1 MSQTT
6 RCPSCTT
13 IFKVVPDQL
22 RISDGW
28 VRCGQCEQI
37 FDAAE
42 HLQPV
47 PQPPLLPDMA
57 FDSLRSPV
65 ALVPRTP
72 EVPQTWGAAAP
83 MQPQPPVPAAVLQ
96 VPEVVIPA
104 FLAVSPPPAPV
115 ATASHGAAPLPS
127 GEERDAP
134 VVPAVPVPLSA
145 VPAVSTAPMVS
156 EVPPYSPPEL
166 SGEPATVVA
175 SDVSD
180 VDLAIANLEVSVAPE
195 VPEAFAVADTPAIG
209 ATVDTELPAVP
220 VSVQAQPPVPAP
232 AELPGYELPSAAP
245 PELSLEWLE
254 FPEPEPEQAPD
265 PEPYPGPG
273 LDPGPEPDLAPDLEL
288 GLKLDLEPH
297 VELRPE
303 SVPEHVLE
311 PIFYP
316 DAVPETTD
324 TALPDTAA
332 VAPLLPGQALA
343 AHRIARPKAARE
355 SVPAVDTASAV
366 IAPAPEAVP
375 GEDEPSFVR
384 AARRKA
390 FWRKPA
396 VRGALALVGILL
408 CCTWALQVVVHQRH
422 YIAAAQ
428 PQWRPLLQALCAPL
442 ECVVG
447 PHRDMAAVV
456 VESSSFNR
464 VQGDVYQ
471 FAVTLKSRADVP
483 LEAPAVEL
491 TLTDVSDQPVL
502 RRVFLPQD
510 FRAPD
515 QLPAQGEWSA
525 SLLARLA
532 LGNTTVAGYRVLAFY
547 P

>member
-83 MQPQPPVPAAVLQ
+83 MQPQPPVPVPAPVPAAVLQ

-104 FLAVSPPPAPV
+104 FLAVSPSPAPV
-115 ATASHGAAPLPS
+115 APALYGAAPLPS
-127 GEERDAP
+127 DEACDAT
-134 VVPAVPVPLSA
+134 VVPAPLSA
-145 VPAVSTAPMVS
+145 VPVPTPVPDTPPDSTPEPSVEPAPLPPVPVVVPDVPGVDVAIAAL
-156 EVPPYSPPEL
+156 EVP
-166 SGEPATVVA
+166 
-175 SDVSD
+175 
-180 VDLAIANLEVSVAPE
+180 VAPE
-195 VPEAFAVADTPAIG
+195 VPVVADTPAIG
-209 ATVDTELPAVP
+209 VVEAIDFPPAPVPVP
-220 VSVQAQPPVPAP
+220 VSVQAETPEQAP

-254 FPEPEPEQAPD
+254 FPEPEQAP
-265 PEPYPGPG
+265 E
-273 LDPGPEPDLAPDLEL
+273 PEPDPAPDLEL
-288 GLKLDLEPH
+288 GLKLDLEP
-297 VELRPE
+297 EPE
-303 SVPEHVLE
+303 PRSEPDPEPGSHPGTVR
-311 PIFYP
+311 
-316 DAVPETTD
+316 ETTD
-324 TALPDTAA
+324 TALPDTTAL
-332 VAPLLPGQALA
+332 APLLPGQALA

-355 SVPAVDTASAV
+355 SVPAADAASATTASG
-366 IAPAPEAVP
+366 APAPQAAQ

-396 VRGALALVGILL
+396 VRGALALVGVLL
-408 CCTWALQVVVHQRH
+408 CCTWALQMVVHQRH

>member
-83 MQPQPPVPAAVLQ
+83 MQPQPPVPVPAPVPAAVLQ

-104 FLAVSPPPAPV
+104 FLAVSPSPAPV
-115 ATASHGAAPLPS
+115 ASALYGAAPLPS
-127 GEERDAP
+127 DEACDAT
-134 VVPAVPVPLSA
+134 VVPAPLSA
-145 VPAVSTAPMVS
+145 VPVPTPVPDTPPDSTPEPSVEPAPLPPVPVVVPDVPGVDVAIAAL
-156 EVPPYSPPEL
+156 EVP
-166 SGEPATVVA
+166 
-175 SDVSD
+175 
-180 VDLAIANLEVSVAPE
+180 VAPE
-195 VPEAFAVADTPAIG
+195 VPVVADTPAIG
-209 ATVDTELPAVP
+209 VVEAIDFPPAPVP
-220 VSVQAQPPVPAP
+220 VSVQAETPEQAP

-254 FPEPEPEQAPD
+254 FPEPEQAP
-265 PEPYPGPG
+265 E
-273 LDPGPEPDLAPDLEL
+273 PEPDPAPDLEL
-288 GLKLDLEPH
+288 GLKLDLEP
-297 VELRPE
+297 EPE
-303 SVPEHVLE
+303 PRSEPDPEPGSHPGTVR
-311 PIFYP
+311 
-316 DAVPETTD
+316 ETTD
-324 TALPDTAA
+324 TALPDTTAL
-332 VAPLLPGQALA
+332 APLLPGQALA

-355 SVPAVDTASAV
+355 SVPAADAASATTASG
-366 IAPAPEAVP
+366 APAPQAAQ

-396 VRGALALVGILL
+396 VRGALALVGVLL
-408 CCTWALQVVVHQRH
+408 CCTWALQMVVHQRH

>member
-83 MQPQPPVPAAVLQ
+83 MQPQPPVPVPAPVPAAVLQ

-104 FLAVSPPPAPV
+104 FLAVSPSPAPV
-115 ATASHGAAPLPS
+115 APALYGAAPLPS
-127 GEERDAP
+127 DEACDAT
-134 VVPAVPVPLSA
+134 VVPAPLSA
-145 VPAVSTAPMVS
+145 VPVPTPVPDAPPDSTPEPSVEPAPLPPVPVVVPDVPGVDVAIAAL
-156 EVPPYSPPEL
+156 EVP
-166 SGEPATVVA
+166 
-175 SDVSD
+175 
-180 VDLAIANLEVSVAPE
+180 VAPE
-195 VPEAFAVADTPAIG
+195 VPAVADTPAIG
-209 ATVDTELPAVP
+209 VVEAIDFPPAPVPVP
-220 VSVQAQPPVPAP
+220 VSVQAETPEQAP

-254 FPEPEPEQAPD
+254 FPEPEQAP
-265 PEPYPGPG
+265 E
-273 LDPGPEPDLAPDLEL
+273 PEPDPAPDLEL
-288 GLKLDLEPH
+288 GLKLDLEP
-297 VELRPE
+297 EPE
-303 SVPEHVLE
+303 PRSEPDPEPGSHPGTVR
-311 PIFYP
+311 
-316 DAVPETTD
+316 ETTD
-324 TALPDTAA
+324 TALPDTTAL
-332 VAPLLPGQALA
+332 VPLLPGQALA

-355 SVPAVDTASAV
+355 SVPAADAASATTASG
-366 IAPAPEAVP
+366 APAPQAAQ

-396 VRGALALVGILL
+396 VRGALALVGVLL
-408 CCTWALQVVVHQRH
+408 CCTWALQMVVHQRH

-471 FAVTLKSRADVP
+471 FAVTLKNRADVP

>member
-72 EVPQTWGAAAP
+72 EVPQTWGAAVP
-83 MQPQPPVPAAVLQ
+83 MQPQPPVPVPAPVPAAVLQ

-104 FLAVSPPPAPV
+104 FLAVSPSPAPV
-115 ATASHGAAPLPS
+115 APALYGAAPLPS
-127 GEERDAP
+127 DEACDAT
-134 VVPAVPVPLSA
+134 VVPAPLSA
-145 VPAVSTAPMVS
+145 VPAPTPVLDAPPDSTPEPSVEPAPLLPVPVVVPDVPGVDVAIAAL
-156 EVPPYSPPEL
+156 EVP
-166 SGEPATVVA
+166 
-175 SDVSD
+175 
-180 VDLAIANLEVSVAPE
+180 VAPE
-195 VPEAFAVADTPAIG
+195 VPAVADTPAIG
-209 ATVDTELPAVP
+209 VVEAIDFPPAP
-220 VSVQAQPPVPAP
+220 VSVQAETPEQAP

-254 FPEPEPEQAPD
+254 FPEPEQAP
-265 PEPYPGPG
+265 E
-273 LDPGPEPDLAPDLEL
+273 PEPDPAPDLEL
-288 GLKLDLEPH
+288 GLKLDLEP
-297 VELRPE
+297 EPE
-303 SVPEHVLE
+303 PRSEPDPEPGSHPGTVR
-311 PIFYP
+311 
-316 DAVPETTD
+316 ETTD
-324 TALPDTAA
+324 TALPDTTAL
-332 VAPLLPGQALA
+332 APLLPGQALA

-355 SVPAVDTASAV
+355 SVPAADTASAATASG
-366 IAPAPEAVP
+366 APAPQVP
-375 GEDEPSFVR
+375 QGEDEPSFVR

-396 VRGALALVGILL
+396 VRGALALVGVLL
-408 CCTWALQVVVHQRH
+408 CCTWALQMVVHQRH

>member
-83 MQPQPPVPAAVLQ
+83 MQPQPPVPVPAPVPAAVLQ

-104 FLAVSPPPAPV
+104 FLAVSPSPAPV
-115 ATASHGAAPLPS
+115 ASALYGAAPLPS
-127 GEERDAP
+127 DEACDAT
-134 VVPAVPVPLSA
+134 VVPAPLSA
-145 VPAVSTAPMVS
+145 VPVPTPVPDAPPDSTPEPSVEPAPLPPVPVVVPDVPGVDVAIAAL
-156 EVPPYSPPEL
+156 EVP
-166 SGEPATVVA
+166 
-175 SDVSD
+175 
-180 VDLAIANLEVSVAPE
+180 VAPE
-195 VPEAFAVADTPAIG
+195 VPVVADTPAIG
-209 ATVDTELPAVP
+209 VVEAIDFPPAPVPVP
-220 VSVQAQPPVPAP
+220 VSVQAETPEQAP

-254 FPEPEPEQAPD
+254 FPEPEQAP
-265 PEPYPGPG
+265 E
-273 LDPGPEPDLAPDLEL
+273 PEPDPAPDLEL
-288 GLKLDLEPH
+288 GLKLDLEP
-297 VELRPE
+297 EPE
-303 SVPEHVLE
+303 PRSEPDPEPGSHPGTVR
-311 PIFYP
+311 
-316 DAVPETTD
+316 ETTD
-324 TALPDTAA
+324 TALPDTTAL
-332 VAPLLPGQALA
+332 APLLPGQALA

-355 SVPAVDTASAV
+355 SVPAADAASATTASG
-366 IAPAPEAVP
+366 APAPQAAQ

-396 VRGALALVGILL
+396 VRGALALVGVLL
-408 CCTWALQVVVHQRH
+408 CCTWALQMVVHQRH

>member
-47 PQPPLLPDMA
+47 SQPPLLPDMA

-72 EVPQTWGAAAP
+72 EPPQTWGAAAP
-83 MQPQPPVPAAVLQ
+83 MQPQPPVPAPVPAAVLQ

-104 FLAVSPPPAPV
+104 FLAVSPSPAPV
-115 ATASHGAAPLPS
+115 ASALYGAAPLPS
-127 GEERDAP
+127 DEACDAT
-134 VVPAVPVPLSA
+134 VVPAPLSA
-145 VPAVSTAPMVS
+145 VPVPIPVPDAPPDSTPEPSVEPAPLPPVPVVVPDVPGVDVAIAAL
-156 EVPPYSPPEL
+156 EVP
-166 SGEPATVVA
+166 
-175 SDVSD
+175 
-180 VDLAIANLEVSVAPE
+180 VAPE
-195 VPEAFAVADTPAIG
+195 VPVVADTPAIG
-209 ATVDTELPAVP
+209 VVEAIDFPPAP
-220 VSVQAQPPVPAP
+220 VSVQAETPEQAP

-254 FPEPEPEQAPD
+254 FPEPEQAP
-265 PEPYPGPG
+265 E
-273 LDPGPEPDLAPDLEL
+273 PEPDPAPDLEL
-288 GLKLDLEPH
+288 GLKLDLEP
-297 VELRPE
+297 EPE
-303 SVPEHVLE
+303 PRSEPDPEPGSHPGTVR
-311 PIFYP
+311 
-316 DAVPETTD
+316 ETTD
-324 TALPDTAA
+324 TALPDTTAL
-332 VAPLLPGQALA
+332 APLLPGQALA

-355 SVPAVDTASAV
+355 SVPAADAASATTASG
-366 IAPAPEAVP
+366 APAPQAAQ

-396 VRGALALVGILL
+396 VRGALALVGVLL
-408 CCTWALQVVVHQRH
+408 CCTWALQMVVHQRH

>member
-83 MQPQPPVPAAVLQ
+83 MQPQPPVPVPAPVPAAVLQ

-104 FLAVSPPPAPV
+104 FLAVSPSPAPV
-115 ATASHGAAPLPS
+115 APALYGAAPLPS
-127 GEERDAP
+127 DEACDAT
-134 VVPAVPVPLSA
+134 VVPAPLSA
-145 VPAVSTAPMVS
+145 VPVPTPVPDTPPDSTPEPSVEPAPLLPVPVVVPDVPGVDVAIAAL
-156 EVPPYSPPEL
+156 EVP
-166 SGEPATVVA
+166 
-175 SDVSD
+175 
-180 VDLAIANLEVSVAPE
+180 VAPE
-195 VPEAFAVADTPAIG
+195 VPAVADTPAIG
-209 ATVDTELPAVP
+209 VVEAIDFPPAPVPVP
-220 VSVQAQPPVPAP
+220 VSVQAETPEQAP

-254 FPEPEPEQAPD
+254 FPEPEQAP
-265 PEPYPGPG
+265 E
-273 LDPGPEPDLAPDLEL
+273 PEPDPAPDLEL
-288 GLKLDLEPH
+288 GLKLDLEP
-297 VELRPE
+297 EPE
-303 SVPEHVLE
+303 PRSKPDPEPGSHPGTVR
-311 PIFYP
+311 
-316 DAVPETTD
+316 ETTD
-324 TALPDTAA
+324 TALPDTTAL
-332 VAPLLPGQALA
+332 VPLLPGQALA

-355 SVPAVDTASAV
+355 SVPAADAASATTASG
-366 IAPAPEAVP
+366 APAPQAAQ

-396 VRGALALVGILL
+396 VRGALALVGVLL
-408 CCTWALQVVVHQRH
+408 CCTWALQMVVHQRH

>member
-83 MQPQPPVPAAVLQ
+83 MQPQPPVPAPVPAAVLQ

-104 FLAVSPPPAPV
+104 FLAVSPSPAPV
-115 ATASHGAAPLPS
+115 APALYGAAPLPS
-127 GEERDAP
+127 DEACDAT
-134 VVPAVPVPLSA
+134 VVPAPLSA
-145 VPAVSTAPMVS
+145 VPVPTPVPDAPPDSTPEPSVEPAPLPPVPVVVPDVPGVDVAIAAL
-156 EVPPYSPPEL
+156 EVP
-166 SGEPATVVA
+166 
-175 SDVSD
+175 
-180 VDLAIANLEVSVAPE
+180 VAPE
-195 VPEAFAVADTPAIG
+195 VPVVADTPAIG
-209 ATVDTELPAVP
+209 VVEAIDFPPAP
-220 VSVQAQPPVPAP
+220 VFVQAETPEQAP

-254 FPEPEPEQAPD
+254 FPEPEQAP
-265 PEPYPGPG
+265 E
-273 LDPGPEPDLAPDLEL
+273 PEPDPAPDLEL
-288 GLKLDLEPH
+288 GLKLDLEP
-297 VELRPE
+297 EPAPRSEPD
-303 SVPEHVLE
+303 LE
-311 PIFYP
+311 PGP
-316 DAVPETTD
+316 HPGAVRETTD
-324 TALPDTAA
+324 TDLPDAA
-332 VAPLLPGQALA
+332 ALTPLLPGQALA

-355 SVPAVDTASAV
+355 SVPAADTASAATASG
-366 IAPAPEAVP
+366 APAPQAAQ

-396 VRGALALVGILL
+396 VRGALALVGVLL
-408 CCTWALQVVVHQRH
+408 CCTWALQMVVHQRH

>member
-1 MSQTT
+1 ME
-6 RCPSCTT
+6 PVPLPPVPV
-13 IFKVVPDQL
+13 VVPDVPGVDVA
-22 RISDGW
+22 I
-28 VRCGQCEQI
+28 
-37 FDAAE
+37 AA
-42 HLQPV
+42 L
-47 PQPPLLPDMA
+47 
-57 FDSLRSPV
+57 
-65 ALVPRTP
+65 
-72 EVPQTWGAAAP
+72 EVP
-83 MQPQPPVPAAVLQ
+83 
-96 VPEVVIPA
+96 
-104 FLAVSPPPAPV
+104 
-115 ATASHGAAPLPS
+115 
-127 GEERDAP
+127 
-134 VVPAVPVPLSA
+134 
-145 VPAVSTAPMVS
+145 
-156 EVPPYSPPEL
+156 
-166 SGEPATVVA
+166 
-175 SDVSD
+175 
-180 VDLAIANLEVSVAPE
+180 VAPE
-195 VPEAFAVADTPAIG
+195 VPVVADTPAIG
-209 ATVDTELPAVP
+209 VVEAIDFPPAP
-220 VSVQAQPPVPAP
+220 VSVQAETPEQAP

-254 FPEPEPEQAPD
+254 FPEPEQAP
-265 PEPYPGPG
+265 E
-273 LDPGPEPDLAPDLEL
+273 PEPDPAPDLEL
-288 GLKLDLEPH
+288 GLKLDLEP
-297 VELRPE
+297 EPE
-303 SVPEHVLE
+303 PRSEPDPEPGSHPGTVR
-311 PIFYP
+311 
-316 DAVPETTD
+316 ETTD
-324 TALPDTAA
+324 TALPDTTAL
-332 VAPLLPGQALA
+332 VPLLPGQALA

-355 SVPAVDTASAV
+355 SVPAADAASATTASG
-366 IAPAPEAVP
+366 APAPQAAQ

-396 VRGALALVGILL
+396 VRGALALVGVLL
-408 CCTWALQVVVHQRH
+408 CCTWALQMVVHQRH

>member
-72 EVPQTWGAAAP
+72 EVPQTWGAAVP
-83 MQPQPPVPAAVLQ
+83 MQPQPPVPVPAPVPAAVLQ

-104 FLAVSPPPAPV
+104 FLAVSPSPAPV
-115 ATASHGAAPLPS
+115 APALYGAAPLPS
-127 GEERDAP
+127 DEACDAT
-134 VVPAVPVPLSA
+134 VVPAPLSA
-145 VPAVSTAPMVS
+145 VPVPTPVLDAPPDSTPEPSVEPAPLPPVPVVVPDVPGADVAIAAL
-156 EVPPYSPPEL
+156 EVP
-166 SGEPATVVA
+166 
-175 SDVSD
+175 
-180 VDLAIANLEVSVAPE
+180 VAPE
-195 VPEAFAVADTPAIG
+195 VPAVADTPATG
-209 ATVDTELPAVP
+209 VVEAVDFPPAPVP
-220 VSVQAQPPVPAP
+220 VSVQAETPEQAP

-254 FPEPEPEQAPD
+254 FPEPERAPE
-265 PEPYPGPG
+265 
-273 LDPGPEPDLAPDLEL
+273 PEPDPAPDLEL
-288 GLKLDLEPH
+288 GLKLDLAPEP
-297 VELRPE
+297 EPRSEPDPE
-303 SVPEHVLE
+303 PGSHPS
-311 PIFYP
+311 
-316 DAVPETTD
+316 AVCETTD
-324 TALPDTAA
+324 TTLPDTTAL
-332 VAPLLPGQALA
+332 APLLPGQALA

-355 SVPAVDTASAV
+355 SVPAADTASAATTSG
-366 IAPAPEAVP
+366 APAPEAAP

-396 VRGALALVGILL
+396 VRGALALVGVLL
-408 CCTWALQVVVHQRH
+408 CCTWALQMVVHQRH

-515 QLPAQGEWSA
+515 QLPVQGEWSA

>member
-83 MQPQPPVPAAVLQ
+83 MQPQPPVPVPAPVPAAVLQ

-104 FLAVSPPPAPV
+104 FLAVSPSPAPV
-115 ATASHGAAPLPS
+115 ASALYGAAPLPS
-127 GEERDAP
+127 DEACDAT
-134 VVPAVPVPLSA
+134 VVPAPLSA
-145 VPAVSTAPMVS
+145 VPVPTPVPDAPPDSTPEPSVEPAPLPPVPVVVPDVPGVDVAIAAL
-156 EVPPYSPPEL
+156 EVP
-166 SGEPATVVA
+166 
-175 SDVSD
+175 
-180 VDLAIANLEVSVAPE
+180 VAPE
-195 VPEAFAVADTPAIG
+195 VPVVADTPAIG
-209 ATVDTELPAVP
+209 VVEAIDFPPAPVPVP
-220 VSVQAQPPVPAP
+220 VSVQAETPEQAP

-254 FPEPEPEQAPD
+254 FPEPEQAP
-265 PEPYPGPG
+265 E
-273 LDPGPEPDLAPDLEL
+273 PEPDPAPDLEL
-288 GLKLDLEPH
+288 GLKLDLEP
-297 VELRPE
+297 EPE
-303 SVPEHVLE
+303 PRSEPDPEPGSHPGTVR
-311 PIFYP
+311 
-316 DAVPETTD
+316 ETTD
-324 TALPDTAA
+324 TALPDTTAL
-332 VAPLLPGQALA
+332 VPLLPGQALA

-355 SVPAVDTASAV
+355 SVPAADAASATTASG
-366 IAPAPEAVP
+366 APAPQAAQ

-396 VRGALALVGILL
+396 VRGALALVGVLL
-408 CCTWALQVVVHQRH
+408 CCTWALQMVVHQRH

>member
-83 MQPQPPVPAAVLQ
+83 MQPQPPVPVPAPVPAAVLQ

-104 FLAVSPPPAPV
+104 FLAVSPSPAPV
-115 ATASHGAAPLPS
+115 ASALYGAAPLPS
-127 GEERDAP
+127 DEACDAT
-134 VVPAVPVPLSA
+134 VVPAPLSA
-145 VPAVSTAPMVS
+145 VPVPTPVPDTPPDSTPEPSVEPAPLLPVPVVVPDVPGVDVAIAAL
-156 EVPPYSPPEL
+156 EVP
-166 SGEPATVVA
+166 
-175 SDVSD
+175 
-180 VDLAIANLEVSVAPE
+180 VAPE
-195 VPEAFAVADTPAIG
+195 VPAVADTPAIG
-209 ATVDTELPAVP
+209 VVEAIDFPPAPVPVP
-220 VSVQAQPPVPAP
+220 VSVQAETPEQAP

-254 FPEPEPEQAPD
+254 FPEPEQAP
-265 PEPYPGPG
+265 E
-273 LDPGPEPDLAPDLEL
+273 PEPDPAPDLEL
-288 GLKLDLEPH
+288 GLKLDLEP
-297 VELRPE
+297 EPE
-303 SVPEHVLE
+303 PRSKPDPEPGSHPGTVR
-311 PIFYP
+311 
-316 DAVPETTD
+316 ETTD
-324 TALPDTAA
+324 TALPDTTAL
-332 VAPLLPGQALA
+332 VPLLPGQALA

-355 SVPAVDTASAV
+355 SVPAADAASATTASG
-366 IAPAPEAVP
+366 APAPQAAQ

-396 VRGALALVGILL
+396 VRGALALVGVLL
-408 CCTWALQVVVHQRH
+408 CCTWALQMVVHQRH

>member
-83 MQPQPPVPAAVLQ
+83 MQPQPPVPAPVPAAVLQ

-104 FLAVSPPPAPV
+104 FLAVSPSPAPV
-115 ATASHGAAPLPS
+115 APALYGAAPLPS
-127 GEERDAP
+127 DEACDAT
-134 VVPAVPVPLSA
+134 VVPAPLSA
-145 VPAVSTAPMVS
+145 VPVPTPVPDAPPDSTPEPSVEPAPLPPVPVVVPDVPGVDVAIAAL
-156 EVPPYSPPEL
+156 EVP
-166 SGEPATVVA
+166 
-175 SDVSD
+175 
-180 VDLAIANLEVSVAPE
+180 VAPE
-195 VPEAFAVADTPAIG
+195 VPVVADTPAIG
-209 ATVDTELPAVP
+209 VVEAIDFPPAPVPVP
-220 VSVQAQPPVPAP
+220 VSVQAETPEQAP

-254 FPEPEPEQAPD
+254 FPEPEQAP
-265 PEPYPGPG
+265 E
-273 LDPGPEPDLAPDLEL
+273 PEPDPAPDLEL
-288 GLKLDLEPH
+288 GLKLDLEP
-297 VELRPE
+297 EPE
-303 SVPEHVLE
+303 PRSEPDPEPGSHPGTVR
-311 PIFYP
+311 
-316 DAVPETTD
+316 ETTD
-324 TALPDTAA
+324 TALPDTTAL
-332 VAPLLPGQALA
+332 VPLLPGQALA

-355 SVPAVDTASAV
+355 SVPAADAASATTASG
-366 IAPAPEAVP
+366 APAPQAAQ

-396 VRGALALVGILL
+396 VRGALALVGVLL
-408 CCTWALQVVVHQRH
+408 CCTWALQMVVHQRH